1 IGGIAVIGAFILIL
15 FRIIKVGL
23 VSEDNFTKLLCLG
36 TVIMFLTQFIL
47 NVGSNLGFLPVVGV
61 SFPFFSYGGSNL
73 LTNMVLV
80 GIIQSAAAR
89 QK

>member
-1 IGGIAVIGAFILIL
+1 
-15 FRIIKVGL
+15 
-23 VSEDNFTKLLCLG
+23 
-36 TVIMFLTQFIL
+36 MFLTQFIL